1 MKKKLFLLVVAV
13 LSLALGAS
21 AAVIKGQVVDASTG
35 EPLMGATVQ
44 PVGGGNGTAT
54 DLNGEFSLDIPNSV
68 KSLTVSYVGYASQTV
83 AAVNGIKV
91 ALESQGEQLDEVMV
105 VAYGTS
111 KKTSFTGAAEAV
123 GNKKL
128 ELRPVTSATKALEGN
143 VSGIQVT
150 SGTGQPGSSPSI
162 VIRGFGSI
170 NASNSPLYVVDGIP
184 YDGALSSINPSD
196 IESMTVLKDASAGA
210 LYGARGANG
219 VVMIQTKK
227 GKEGKA
233 NVTWRSTF
241 GWSNRAIKRY
251 DNVDQRQYVQ
261 LVYEGLRNG
270 YVYNEGYTW
279 AKAEAAARASLGS
292 TLGGEL
298 YNPFKNY
305 TWGTIIDPSTGQ
317 VQADAQSAWNEDWY
331 DSVTRKNAFRTEH
344 QFEVSGGSEKSHY
357 LMSLGYLN
365 ENGIL
370 KTTRFQRYNARVNA
384 DSQVTDWFKTSLNT
398 TLAWTTQNFSD
409 YDGTANSNVWYT
421 AQFINPLFP
430 VYLKDA
436 QGKNVVDANGEAE
449 YDWGEGG
456 RPGSLNDFS
465 SLGSLLLDKAKIDHD
480 VAGLRAGMVFGSDL
494 AKYGWAQGLK
504 FSMNFGFDYN
514 NTERVRYLNSK
525 HGNQANA
532 GGMLYKVNGRTQSYT
547 FNQLLT
553 WTRTLGGVH
562 NIDVL
567 VGHEFYNYKYNYLE
581 ASKTNLIDGILELR
595 PGTTINSADSY
606 QEDYRINS
614 WLSRLNY
621 NYDNRYYISASLRQ
635 DASSRFYK
643 DNHTGTF
650 WSVGA
655 NWRVSSESFLKDV
668 RWINNLSVKASYGMQ
683 GNDNVGTYY
692 AWQSLYDLEFANAG
706 NKGAIIASL
715 ENKDLTWEK
724 NGNLNLGVEGL
735 FLDRRV
741 RLNADWYYKKTTHM
755 LLQFPMALST
765 GFSGYYANVGNMRNQ
780 GIEIQLGLTPVRTQ
794 DLEWNVTLMGNTVSN
809 KVLKLTTQS
818 PELISGVYSTKVG
831 NPINTFYM
839 AKTAGVDPATGAQ
852 LYYAYE
858 SMNDDGSV
866 NGEYI
871 TDDYS
876 VAANHKYYMGSRIPD
891 LFGSV
896 GTDLTWKGL
905 SLSVL
910 TTYSIG
916 GKIYDGLYATAM
928 DYNYYS
934 QTWNQAALRRWQK
947 PGDVTDV
954 PRIEIAG
961 TNITNDRF
969 LINASYF
976 AIKNIT
982 LSYSLPKAL
991 VSKAR
996 LQGVRVFGSFDNVA
1010 LWSHLNGMD
1019 PQYNFSGSTD
1029 FSYTPN
1035 KTLQVGFELN
1045 F

>member
-305 TWGTIIDPSTGQ
+305 TWDTIIDPSTGQ

-606 QEDYRINS
+606 QYDYRINS

-692 AWQSLYDLEFANAG
+692 AWQSLYDLQFANAG

-715 ENKDLTWEK
+715 ENKDLSWEK
-724 NGNLNLGVEGL
+724 NGNLNLGVEGM

-794 DLEWNVTLMGNTVSN
+794 DLEWNITLMGNTVSN
-809 KVLKLTTQS
+809 KVLKLTTES